1 MKTKMTEGRIHVHV
15 VSNRITMAVFR
26 FVEASTK
33 VASE

>member
-1 MKTKMTEGRIHVHV
+1 MKTKITEGRIHVYV
-15 VSNRITMAVFR
+15 ARNRITMAVFR